1 MWKVMMML
9 IIMMLMMMMMM
20 MMMMMN
26 TVLGVDS
33 QVSSLVF
40 IVIVPCRL

>member
-9 IIMMLMMMMMM
+9 IIMMLMMMMM

-40 IVIVPCRL
+40 IVIVPSRF